1 MSRRYD
7 FQDILDRFASTQNQ
21 RFRELSD
28 AIARRILELL
38 GGGTVPND
46 PPGAPSNFTAS
57 TDQEFRV
64 VLDWDAV
71 AGATGYNVYRAPIG
85 STAFTLLSQA
95 STSDYVDS
103 GLPAE
108 TSYRYYVTAYNSA
121 GESGPSSTEIG
132 TTADGAAPPLP
143 DVPANFQ
150 VLSNEDTVTLGWDA
164 FTGGTISCRIERSV
178 DQANWTQVANTAGVT
193 FNDANVSIG
202 ATFYYRAFGIS
213 ATGVSSVAT
222 PTISTTVVDGDTE
235 APPVPVLTN
244 TTLGNKSV
252 FVEWEGVVASDLAGY
267 EIGYGTSSGVYTNT
281 TDLITGTEANVGGL
295 TNLTQYYFAVRSV
308 DTSLNENKSAW
319 SNEQSKTPI
328 QDLDPS
334 LIEPP
339 EPPTDLTVS
348 SPDKDEIR
356 VGFVPGVTATPRRHR
371 LYARV
376 KPGELIDGSVPTT
389 AWTQIDQVP
398 NPGTVVGAGAT
409 IFTGSYSWYQNP
421 VVWQFYVTCVDTYGD
436 ESAPSEIVESAVDG
450 SDWAQGPGSGPISG
464 GNFNGDALTAE
475 HKVPG
480 YTFDYIIDVSDPAA
494 YTGDAMERAAAI
506 FNNRRNLAPT
516 NPDYIQLSTTDKASI
531 AILLP
536 NETVNRRLE
545 INTGAAGNADI
556 EVANFDFG
564 GDPGFE
570 SLVDLHLV
578 GPWDDANATMVDAQL
593 AMRDDPLNFTLGYK
607 RTFKDEDNKSKFP
620 DGAGNNIT
628 IGDVTRDNAKLELWL
643 WNWDIEVSGK
653 SGVFV
658 GSNADTGDDFPSN
671 DFWVGLGLC
680 RLHQDNILP
689 NSERIGSHAID
700 ARYGKVA
707 LGGTYIDMPW
717 QEASAVRCLS
727 TVAGDFDITNCRI
740 RRSGGSAFEYYTRR
754 TRDAGLQY
762 QNPAGTLSITGLRH
776 WDEKPGLLGGVG
788 RASLQGAPFFD
799 FASLEQAVIMTDC
812 EVIEEIPTNF
822 RSPAAWP
829 PSDPYDWRIYTDAVN
844 LTNPI
849 IRVQAKGG
857 DRLTNSDYVRGAFT
871 IQNSL
876 LYSRNPIEPV
886 VDLADGVDFTLD
898 NVGIYT
904 GESADVYGYAG
915 TTATLLG
922 TTNTTLRF
930 GGAGKPGGTPHAIG
944 AASATGLNVA
954 AHVTSLTND
963 YGITAGNILST
974 PLDVVLGD
982 FTIDHFAVTDD
993 FSFSD
998 YTAPTVPYLSPL
1010 TISPDW
1016 PAVAT
1021 IDAIDMYDSGLTRAA
1036 AKNVIVPQMRA
1047 NRAPRTVVEG
1057 QSMALRRWAYKPGE
1071 GYGATDDFEIS
1082 FGSWLGG
1089 PTTNEHVTWEDNHT
1103 TLKIHDREFR
1113 HPGTQRPV
1121 FAHYPEAKG
1130 DYSRMQQSTVN
1141 QNPLV
1146 PFEYVYPKE
1155 EHDRWGAPGGCRWV
1169 LDNVSIYDRGEVRR
1183 YARPGIDDGSDVT
1196 WLMRVNQCEDMTIT
1210 NSDFRYVHQEHGN
1223 YLNSEGPITY
1233 ENCTFQNCGGQGIQI
1248 TQRSDSWGQRL
1259 NPTAN
1264 PGAEQPETSQFL
1276 STSHNRSW
1284 TNTHFIDCTNWSN
1297 QAQQK
1302 SSVINC
1308 YNSGYPDN
1316 PCELI
1321 EMTDCSIIVGLTV
1334 EESIQERI
1342 EAGDPE
1348 HTPYI
1353 HRNGASKQSASLFT
1367 AIVESQSG
1375 LNDPSEFREGCSG
1388 SGISTELFKQ
1398 PFADVAAARSDNAAT
1413 TVKVIKFTNC
1423 YFRQMDAANPMFRF
1437 DSVHT
1442 ILFENCVFIHDEV
1455 YGTTQRPFN
1464 FDSGLW
1470 AYGDPSAFNYM
1481 ENADLHGTHHV
1492 IFRNCR
1498 GEMRDASG
1506 NYEGNM
1512 TFRWDSPD
1520 VEGEYTFGSLDF
1532 QPNTELHFRGYQDG
1546 RTAGQVGQPV
1556 YDGPVRPGYM
1566 P

>member
-64 VLDWDAV
+64 VLDWDPV
-71 AGATGYNVYRAPIG
+71 AGISGYNVYRAPLG

-103 GLPAE
+103 GLPAQ

-178 DQANWTQVANTAGVT
+178 DQANWSQVANTAGVT
-193 FNDANVSIG
+193 FNDANVTIG

-222 PTISTTVVDGDTE
+222 PTLSVTVVDGDTE

-244 TTLGNKSV
+244 TTLDNKAV
-252 FVEWEGVVASDLAGY
+252 FVEWDGVVAGDLAGY
-267 EIGYGTSSGVYTNT
+267 EIGYGTTSGVYTDI
-281 TDLITGTEANVGGL
+281 TDLITGTSANVGGL

-308 DTSLNENKSAW
+308 DTSLNQNKSAW
-319 SNEQSKTPI
+319 SNERSETPAADI
-328 QDLDPS
+328 DPV
-334 LIEPP
+334 LILPP
-339 EPPTDLTVS
+339 EPPTELTAT

-356 VGFVPGVTATPRRHR
+356 VGFVPGVTTTPRRHR

-376 KPGELIDGSVPTT
+376 KPGQLIDGAVPTE
-389 AWTQIDQVP
+389 AWTQIDQVA
-398 NPGTVVGAGAT
+398 NPGTVLGEGAT
-409 IFTGSYSWYQNP
+409 IFTGSYSWFQNP
-421 VVWQFYVTCVDTYGD
+421 VIWQFYATCVDTYSR
-436 ESAPSEIVESAVDG
+436 ESDPSEIVESAVDG

-464 GNFNGDALTAE
+464 GNFNGDALTQE

-494 YTGDAMERAAAI
+494 YTGDAVERAAAI
-506 FNNRRNLAPT
+506 FNNRRNLAQT
-516 NPDYIQLSTTDKASI
+516 NPDYIQLSTTDRAKI

-545 INTGAAGNADI
+545 INTGSVGNADI

-578 GPWDDANATMVDAQL
+578 GPWDAANATMVDAQL
-593 AMRDDPLNFTLGYK
+593 AMRDDPTNFTLGYK
-607 RTFKDEDNKSKFP
+607 RTFKDEDNKSRFG
-620 DGAGNNIT
+620 DGVGFNIVV
-628 IGDVTRDNAKLELWL
+628 GDVTRDSAKLDLWL
-643 WNWDIEVSGK
+643 WNWDVEVSGR
-653 SGVFV
+653 SGVLV
-658 GSNADTGDDFPSN
+658 GLNSDTGEDFPSN
-671 DFWVGLGLC
+671 DFWVGFGLC
-680 RLHQDNILP
+680 RFHQDNILP
-689 NSERIGSHAID
+689 TSTRIGSHAID

-717 QEASAVRCLS
+717 QEGSAVRCLS
-727 TVAGDFDITNCRI
+727 TLAGDFEITNCRI

-776 WDEKPGLLGGVG
+776 WDEKPGLIGGVG
-788 RASLQGAPFFD
+788 RATTQGAPFFD

-812 EVIEEIPTNF
+812 EIIEEIPSNF
-822 RSPAAWP
+822 RSPGVWP
-829 PSDPYDWRIYTDAVN
+829 PSDPYDWRIYTDSVD

-857 DRLTNSDYVRGAFT
+857 DRFTSSNYVRGAVT

-886 VDLADGVDFTLD
+886 VDIADGVEFTLN

-904 GESADVYGYAG
+904 GEPADVYGYAG
-915 TTATLLG
+915 STAILLG

-930 GGAGKPGGTPHAIG
+930 GAAGKPGGTPHAIG
-944 AASATGLNVA
+944 SVTATGLNVA
-954 AHVTSLTND
+954 AHVSSLTND

-993 FSFSD
+993 FSFSN

-1021 IDAIDMYDSGLTRAA
+1021 IDAIDMYDAGLTRAA
-1036 AKNVIVPQMRA
+1036 SKNVIVPQMRA
-1047 NRAPRTVVEG
+1047 NRAPRTVYEG
-1057 QSMALRRWAYKPGE
+1057 DSVSIRRWAYKPGQ
-1071 GYGATDDFEIS
+1071 GYAATDDFQLV
-1082 FGSWLGG
+1082 FGNTLSG
-1089 PTTNEHVTWEDNHT
+1089 PATDPKVTIGDSHHT
-1103 TLKIHDREFR
+1103 LELRDVELR
-1113 HPGTQRPV
+1113 HPNTQKPIQH
-1121 FAHYPEAKG
+1121 HYPENKDNPALPT
-1130 DYSRMQQSTVN
+1130 SSAN
-1141 QNPLV
+1141 QHPLV
-1146 PFEYVYPKE
+1146 PGGVETVFTKE
-1155 EHDRWGAPGGCRWV
+1155 FHDRWGAPLGLCKIF
-1169 LDNVSIYDRGEVRR
+1169 LNNSSIYSTGNTRR
-1183 YARPGIDDGSDVT
+1183 YARAGIDGGSPVK
-1196 WLMRVNQCEDMTIT
+1196 WLASINECENWHAKDT
-1210 NSDFRYVHQEHGN
+1210 DFRYCHQEHGN
-1223 YLNSEGPITY
+1223 YVKSSGVALW
-1233 ENCTFQNCGGQGIQI
+1233 ENCTFQNIGGQGVQLVS
-1248 TQRSDSWGQRL
+1248 RSDDWGRKIHD
-1259 NPTAN
+1259 PY
-1264 PGAEQPETSQFL
+1264 GPEHAQYIED
-1276 STSHNRSW
+1276 SHSRRFI
-1284 TNTHFIDCTNWSN
+1284 NTHFIDVGNWSN

-1302 SSVINC
+1302 SSVVNL
-1308 YNSGYPDN
+1308 YSSGFPDN
-1316 PCELI
+1316 PCELV
-1321 EMTDCSIIVGLTV
+1321 EFTNCSMICGLTV
-1334 EESIQERI
+1334 EESIEERI
-1342 EAGDPE
+1342 AAGDPE
-1348 HTPYI
+1348 PSPYI
-1353 HRNGASKQSASLFT
+1353 NRDGGPSSASSMVAVLIEAQGGEDNQNFNQGEGT
-1367 AIVESQSG
+1367 AGSAIS
-1375 LNDPSEFREGCSG
+1375 SE
-1388 SGISTELFKQ
+1388 IFKQ
-1398 PFADVAAARSDNAAT
+1398 PFADVAAARADGSAT
-1413 TVKVIKFTNC
+1413 TVKVVKFTNC
-1423 YFRQMDAANPMFRF
+1423 YIRQMDAANPMFRF

-1442 ILFENCVFIHDEV
+1442 IIFEDCVFIHDEV
-1455 YGTTQRPFN
+1455 YGTNQRSFSI
-1464 FDSGLW
+1464 DSGLW
-1470 AYGDPSAFNYM
+1470 AYGAPGAYNYM
-1481 ENADLHGTHHV
+1481 ENADLHGTHHL

-1498 GEMRDASG
+1498 GEMRDAQG
-1506 NYEGNM
+1506 NYDGDHQ
-1512 TFRWDSPD
+1512 FKWDSPD
-1520 VEGEYTFGSLDF
+1520 VEGEYTFATIPMD
-1532 QPNTELHFRGYQDG
+1532 PDRELHFRGFQDG

-1556 YDGPVRPGYM
+1556 YDGPVRPGFM